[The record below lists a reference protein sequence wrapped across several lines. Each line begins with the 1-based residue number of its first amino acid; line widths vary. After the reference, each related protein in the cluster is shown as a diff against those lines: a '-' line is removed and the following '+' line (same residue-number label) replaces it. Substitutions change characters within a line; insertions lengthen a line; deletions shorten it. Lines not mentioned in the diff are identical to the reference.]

1 MYPTLN
7 LPAIDGLRRRPAGR
21 AGGGEDVLC
30 LVRKRWVALEPEEWV
45 RQHWAAYLRAGLGY
59 PAGCMAVEVPLE
71 VNGLQMRADLVC
83 FDPHGKAL
91 VLVEC
96 KRPAVGLG
104 QTTLDQALRYR
115 LALPAA
121 VVIVSNGLEH
131 RAWDCRTGEP
141 LRELPG
147 YRKEEQAGAGR

>member
-1 MYPTLN
+1 
-7 LPAIDGLRRRPAGR
+7 
-21 AGGGEDVLC
+21 
-30 LVRKRWVALEPEEWV
+30 
-45 RQHWAAYLRAGLGY
+45 
-59 PAGCMAVEVPLE
+59 
-71 VNGLQMRADLVC
+71 
-83 FDPHGKAL
+83 
-91 VLVEC
+91 
-96 KRPAVGLG
+96 LG